1 MAATGEPASAWSWEP
16 RLLPAPPAP
25 AHASRSPAPQSP
37 ARYMQLPGR
46 RRLLA
51 AMLAM
56 RLSPACAAAVQRGR
70 AGCGRQHTK
79 GGRQAAG
86 GGCCLQAPFGIG
98 RRAVAC
104 DGSCHGGTRHRRR
117 WERAR
122 APGAVEQALGEP
134 APPRCPR
141 PLNRHAPPGRQIER
155 QLRWV
160 QLGEAAEPHRVLAP
174 LPRERPSLESFS
186 SGAATGHSALAPP
199 PAGLPARVGCA
210 NTKER
215 APRHDGI
222 GSRTQDAR
230 TAVSVPPFHR
240 RGDAAPAATAAPPHK
255 SILLNSR
262 PSTPHTNVAGEQQG
276 FAVPDEYS
284 NTMC

>member
-1 MAATGEPASAWSWEP
+1 MAATGEPASTWSWGAEAAAGTP
-16 RLLPAPPAP
+16 T
-25 AHASRSPAPQSP
+25 AHASCSPAPRSP
-37 ARYMQLPGR
+37 ARYMQQPGR
-46 RRLLA
+46 QRLLA

-70 AGCGRQHTK
+70 AGCGRQHTE

-86 GGCCLQAPFGIG
+86 GGCCLQAPFRIG

-104 DGSCHGGTRHRRR
+104 NGSCHGGARHRRR

-155 QLRWV
+155 QLRRV

-174 LPRERPSLESFS
+174 LPRERPSLESIS
-186 SGAATGHSALAPP
+186 SQRRCHRLGTRSATCRAAGARRLGKYESA
-199 PAGLPARVGCA
+199 GR
-210 NTKER
+210 
-215 APRHDGI
+215 
-222 GSRTQDAR
+222 
-230 TAVSVPPFHR
+230 
-240 RGDAAPAATAAPPHK
+240 
-255 SILLNSR
+255 
-262 PSTPHTNVAGEQQG
+262 
-276 FAVPDEYS
+276 
-284 NTMC
+284 